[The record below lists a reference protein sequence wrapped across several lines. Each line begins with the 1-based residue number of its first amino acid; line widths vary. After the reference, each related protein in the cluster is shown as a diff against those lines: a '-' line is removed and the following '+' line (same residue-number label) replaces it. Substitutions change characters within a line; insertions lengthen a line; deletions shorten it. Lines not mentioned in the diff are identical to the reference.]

1 MRSIIWQLVLVAEL
15 LTAVFQGKE
24 LSPGQF
30 FPPTRMRASLA
41 RSDVDRDVVIV
52 TDLSRG

>member
-30 FPPTRMRASLA
+30 LPPTSKIDNSQASKDQA
-41 RSDVDRDVVIV
+41 ES
-52 TDLSRG
+52 